1 MRIGRRR
8 IRLISSAVSAVFV
21 ASGFTASGLTATAAQ
36 ASTTYVVNNTSS
48 GCSDSGPGTA
58 ATPFCTI
65 AAAAKKA
72 LAGDTVVVS
81 GGTYTGTGVN
91 PANSGTTTSP
101 ITFTADAGVTI
112 SGGTK
117 AFALSGRSN
126 IVVNGFTITG
136 TSVYG
141 ISVSGGGNVVLS
153 HNTVSFAGQPVSG
166 KTASGIY
173 LSNVAGGQVTG
184 NITHDNSAHGIYLT
198 GTTTGVTVA
207 GNTSYHNAY
216 QYQRAGNGIY
226 DVAPGNSI
234 IGNVTYANEN
244 SGISL
249 YPGAD
254 NTLVADNVTYD
265 NGNHGV
271 DDRNVTGGRVIGNT
285 VYFNCV
291 DGINVEGTSGNY
303 IIENNIAENNA
314 TGAIINPTPINP
326 PGAYTNDCNRRT
338 GNIGV
343 YDSAPATTTAD
354 YNLVWQT
361 GTASDYVWAGNEYNS
376 QAALNAATGQEA
388 HGIFADPGFANPAAW
403 NLQLKTGS
411 PAIDSAN
418 TSAPGEQPTDI
429 FGHKPYDDRGAYEF
443 QPGTPSG
450 PTAKLGVSPATGS
463 APLAVTADASASTP
477 GTAPISSYS
486 FDFGDGTTIAAQ
498 QDAVATHTYTAGGNY
513 TVTVTVTDANG
524 LTAKTTQSVTVGQ
537 GPTAQLTVSP
547 TSGAAPLPVTA
558 DASASTGGSSP
569 IKSYTFNFG
578 DGTTVGPQPGATAN
592 HTYAAAGAY
601 TVTVTVTNG
610 SGLTSQASQT
620 VTATGNSTAA
630 YVNSIATNS
639 SAAAHTRDSVTV
651 WRSAGVAAGDM
662 IIAVVQLTGTSS
674 TGAVT
679 GTDSAGDTFNVAS
692 DISDGSGDRLVTLYG
707 LAKSGLGTGSLIT
720 VTFPNSASNRVTT
733 DEVSGVTTV
742 DQVAAA
748 SGPSGSFSSGATGT
762 TARAGEFVLGTAA
775 VFGGTSVTWGSG
787 WRVLTTYTTGTN
799 GLARAYQIPAATGSF
814 AATGTASGAWLS
826 QVVTFK

>member
-1 MRIGRRR
+1 MRAGRRT
-8 IRLISSAVSAVFV
+8 IRLVSSV
-21 ASGFTASGLTATAAQ
+21 ASAAFVASGLTASGLAATTAQ
-36 ASTTYVVNNTSS
+36 ASTTYVVNNTTSA
-48 GCSDSGPGTA
+48 CSDSGPGTSA
-58 ATPFCTI
+58 KPFCTI
-65 AAAAKKA
+65 ATAAKKA

-81 GGTYTGTGVN
+81 GGTYPGTGVN

-126 IVVNGFTITG
+126 IVINGFTITG

-153 HNTVSFAGQPVSG
+153 HNTVSFSGQPVSG

-173 LSNVAGGQVTG
+173 LSNVAGGEVTG

-198 GTTTGVTVA
+198 GTTTGVTVE

-216 QYQRAGNGIY
+216 QYQRIANGIY
-226 DVAPGNSI
+226 DVSSGNSI

-244 SGISL
+244 TGISV
-249 YPGAD
+249 YPGAN
-254 NTLVADNVTYD
+254 NTLIADNVTYD
-265 NGNHGV
+265 NGNHGI
-271 DDRNVTGGRVIGNT
+271 DNRNVTGGRVIGNT
-285 VYFNCV
+285 VYYNCT

-303 IIENNIAENNA
+303 VIENNIAENNA

-361 GTASDYVWAGNEYNS
+361 GTASDYVWAGNDYNS
-376 QAALNAATGQEA
+376 QATLNAATGQEA
-388 HGIFADPGFANPAAW
+388 HGIFADPGFVNPATW
-403 NLQLKTGS
+403 DLQLTTGS

-429 FGHKPYDDRGAYEF
+429 FGRSPYDDRGAYEF
-443 QPGTPSG
+443 QSGTPSG
-450 PTAKLGVSPATGS
+450 PTAKLAVSPATGS
-463 APLAVTADASASTP
+463 TPLAVTADASASTP
-477 GTAPISSYS
+477 GTVPISSYS
-486 FDFGDGTTIAAQ
+486 FDFGDGTTIGPQ
-498 QDAVATHTYTAGGNY
+498 PGAVATHTYTTAGAY

-524 LTAKTTQSVTVGQ
+524 LTSTTTQSVTVQQ
-537 GPTAQLTVSP
+537 GPTAHLTVSP
-547 TSGAAPLPVTA
+547 TSGTVPLPVTA
-558 DASASTGGSSP
+558 DASASTAGNSP
-569 IKSYTFNFG
+569 ITSYTFDFG
-578 DGTTVGPQPGATAN
+578 DGLTVGPQAGATAN
-592 HTYAAAGAY
+592 HTYAAAGVYTVAVTVTDANGLTSKATQ
-601 TVTVTVTNG
+601 TVTVTG
-610 SGLTSQASQT
+610 A
-620 VTATGNSTAA
+620 ATAA

-639 SAAAHTRDSVTV
+639 STSTHTSESVTV
-651 WRSAGVAAGDM
+651 WRSTGVAAGDM

-692 DISDGSGDRLVTLYG
+692 DISNGSGDRLVALYG
-707 LAKSGLGTGSLIT
+707 LAKTGLGTGSLIT
-720 VTFPNSASNRVTT
+720 VKFPSAASNRVTA

-742 DQVAAA
+742 DQAAAA

-799 GLARAYQIPAATGSF
+799 ALARAYQIPAGTGSF

>member
-1 MRIGRRR
+1 MRAGRRR
-8 IRLISSAVSAVFV
+8 IRLVSLVASAAFV
-21 ASGFTASGLTATAAQ
+21 ASGLATGGLTATTAQ
-36 ASTTYVVNNTSS
+36 ASTIWVVNNTSS
-48 GCSDSGPGTA
+48 ACSDSGPGTS

-65 AAAAKKA
+65 AAGAKKA
-72 LAGDTVVVS
+72 LPGDTVLVS

-91 PANSGTTTSP
+91 PANSGTVTSP

-117 AFALSGRSN
+117 AFALSARSY
-126 IVVNGFTITG
+126 IVINGFTITG

-153 HNTVSFAGQPVSG
+153 HNTVSFAGKPVSG
-166 KTASGIY
+166 ATASGIY
-173 LSNVAGGQVTG
+173 LTNVAGGQVTG
-184 NITHDNSAHGIYLT
+184 NVTHDNSAHGIYLA

-244 SGISL
+244 SGIAIW
-249 YPGAD
+249 PGAD

-271 DDRNVTGGRVIGNT
+271 DNRNVTGGRVIGNT

-303 IIENNIAENNA
+303 VIENNIAEDNA

-376 QAALNAATGQEA
+376 QAALFAATGQEA
-388 HGIFADPGFANPAAW
+388 HGIFADPGFINPAAF

-429 FGHKPYDDRGAYEF
+429 FGNKPYDDRGAYEF
-443 QPGTPSG
+443 QSGTPSG
-450 PTAKLGVSPATGS
+450 PTAKLAVSPATGS
-463 APLAVTADASASTP
+463 TPLAVTADASASAR
-477 GTAPISSYS
+477 GTVPISSYS
-486 FDFGDGTTIAAQ
+486 FDFGDGTKIAPQ

-524 LTAKTTQSVTVGQ
+524 LTSKTTQSVSVTQ
-537 GPTAQLTVSP
+537 GPTARLTVTP
-547 TSGAAPLPVTA
+547 ASGAAPLPVTA
-558 DASASTGGSSP
+558 DASASTAGNSP

-578 DGTTVGPQPGATAN
+578 DGTTVGPQGSSKAT
-592 HTYAAAGAY
+592 HTYAAAGVY
-601 TVTVTVTNG
+601 TVTVTVTDGN
-610 SGLTSQASQT
+610 GLTSKATQT
-620 VTATGNSTAA
+620 VTATGTATAA

-639 SAAAHTRDSVTV
+639 STNTHTSVSATV

-662 IIAVVQLTGTSS
+662 IIAVVQLTGTSP

-679 GTDSAGDTFNVAS
+679 GTDSAGDTFSVAS

-707 LAKSGLGTGSLIT
+707 VAKTGLGTGALIT
-720 VTFPNSASNRVTT
+720 VTFPSATSNRLTT

-742 DQVAAA
+742 DQAAA
-748 SGPSGSFSSGATGT
+748 AGGPSGSFSSGTTGT

-799 GLARAYQIPAATGSF
+799 ALARAYQIPAGTGTF
-814 AATGTASGAWLS
+814 AATGTASGPWLS

>member
-1 MRIGRRR
+1 MRAARRGA
-8 IRLISSAVSAVFV
+8 LLVSSVVSAAFV
-21 ASGFTASGLTATAAQ
+21 ASGLTASGLSATAAQ
-36 ASTTYVVNNTSS
+36 ASTIWVVNNTSS
-48 GCSDSGPGTA
+48 CSDSGPGTSSK
-58 ATPFCTI
+58 PFCTI

-72 LAGDTVVVS
+72 LAGDTVLVS
-81 GGTYTGTGVN
+81 GGTYPGTGVN
-91 PANSGTTTSP
+91 PANSGTSTSP

-117 AFALSGRSN
+117 GFALSSRSY
-126 IVVNGFTITG
+126 IVINGFTITG

-141 ISVSGGGNVVLS
+141 ISVSGGGNVTIS
-153 HNTVSFAGQPVSG
+153 HNTVSFSGQPASG

-173 LSNVAGGQVTG
+173 LSNVAGGEVTG
-184 NITHDNSAHGIYLT
+184 NITHDTSAHGIYLA

-265 NGNHGV
+265 NGNHGI

-285 VYFNCV
+285 VYYNCV

-303 IIENNIAENNA
+303 LIENNIAENNA

-338 GNIGV
+338 GNIGI

-361 GTASDYVWAGNEYNS
+361 GTAADYVWAGNEYNS
-376 QAALNAATGQEA
+376 QSALNAATGQEA
-388 HGIFADPGFANPAAW
+388 HGIFADPGFVNPAAW
-403 NLQLKTGS
+403 NLQLTTGS

-418 TSAPGEQPTDI
+418 TSAPGEQPADI
-429 FGHKPYDDRGAYEF
+429 FGHSPYDDRGAYEF
-443 QPGTPSG
+443 RSGTPSG
-450 PTAKLGVSPATGS
+450 PTARLGVSPATGTT
-463 APLAVTADASASTP
+463 PLLVTADASASTP

-486 FDFGDGTTIAAQ
+486 FDFGDGTKIGPQ
-498 QDAVATHTYTAGGNY
+498 QDAVATHTYTAAGTH
-513 TVTVTVTDANG
+513 TVTVTVTDVNG

-537 GPTAQLTVSP
+537 GPTAHLTVNP

-558 DASASTGGSSP
+558 DASASTPGNSP
-569 IKSYTFNFG
+569 ITSYTFNFG
-578 DGTTVGPQPGATAN
+578 DGNTVGPQPGATAK
-592 HTYAAAGAY
+592 HTYAAAGVY
-601 TVTVTVTNG
+601 TVTVTVTDAN
-610 SGLTSQASQT
+610 GLTSQATQAVT
-620 VTATGNSTAA
+620 VTGTATAA

-639 SAAAHTRDSVTV
+639 STSTHTSASVTV

-662 IIAVVQLTGTSS
+662 IVAVVQLTGTTP

-679 GTDSAGDTFNVAS
+679 GTDSAGDPFSIAS
-692 DISDGSGDRLVTLYG
+692 DISNGSGDRLVTLYG
-707 LAKSGLGTGSLIT
+707 VAKTGLGTGALIT
-720 VTFPNSASNRVTT
+720 ITFPSATSNRVTA

-799 GLARAYQIPAATGSF
+799 ALARAYQIPAGTGSF
-814 AATGTASGAWLS
+814 AATGTAGGAWLS
-826 QVVTFK
+826 QAVTFK